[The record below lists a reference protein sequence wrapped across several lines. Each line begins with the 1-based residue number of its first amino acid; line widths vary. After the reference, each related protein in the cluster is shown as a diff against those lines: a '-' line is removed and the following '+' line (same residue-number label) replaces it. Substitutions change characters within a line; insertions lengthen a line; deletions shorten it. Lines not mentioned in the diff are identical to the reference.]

1 MKSSSSS
8 ATRQKNSQSRQFLN
22 FSAMVPETSPPHI
35 VPAMVQQQRP
45 PFVPPLIPST
55 LESVDAG
62 QTPSSQA
69 SFPPGCRSQPWN
81 SQQLIFGFFRIP
93 R

>member
-8 ATRQKNSQSRQFLN
+8 ATRQKKSQSRQFPN
-22 FSAMVPETSPPHI
+22 FSAMVPEISPPHI

-55 LESVDAG
+55 FESVDAG
-62 QTPSSQA
+62 HTPSSHA
-69 SFPPGCRSQPWN
+69 SFPSGCRSQAWN
-81 SQQLIFGFFRIP
+81 SQQLIFGFLRMP